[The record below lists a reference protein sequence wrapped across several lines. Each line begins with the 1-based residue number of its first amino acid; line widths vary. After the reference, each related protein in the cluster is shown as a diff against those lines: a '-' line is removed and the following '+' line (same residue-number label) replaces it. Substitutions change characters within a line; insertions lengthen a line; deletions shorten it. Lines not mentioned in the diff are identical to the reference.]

1 MNIED
6 KRLLSARSGKLTPH
20 REGVFLRCHQQS
32 LFTLVHTVY
41 PDIKILGRAV
51 KKLKGQLVYDGGF
64 PQRVLHTCCLR
75 VWRPRGARRLAVM
88 CWSRA
93 RIRRGWRHY
102 RRHQRC
108 VPVPVV
114 SLW

>member
-20 REGVFLRCHQQS
+20 REGVFLRCYQQS
-32 LFTLVHTVY
+32 LFTLAHTVY
-41 PDIKILGRAV
+41 PDIKILGRAA
-51 KKLKGQLVYDGGF
+51 KKQKEQVVYYGGF
-64 PQRVLHTCCLR
+64 PPRMLHNLLPESVAPPWGAEADGDVL
-75 VWRPRGARRLAVM
+75 VEGVYQG
-88 CWSRA
+88 
-93 RIRRGWRHY
+93 GWRHY

-108 VPVPVV
+108 VPVPAV